1 MESVEDKASDIR
13 TIFKTD
19 EFEEFYNGLDEKVK
33 DKFEYTFEL
42 VQTVYAIPVKY
53 VKHLEGTDLYEMRVS
68 VGSNE
73 YRTVLFAIDNSN
85 VILSTKI
92 ILLNGFLKKSTKDYS
107 KQIAKAERI
116 LKGVSVSKDFEGV
129 DFSATG
135 ERSTIVLFV
144 SFPNSLELS
153 ANDSVPEV
161 IRLET
166 ISVEHIIF
174 FIFIKYP
181 LNFHKVLAK
190 FIKLDSM

>member
-1 MESVEDKASDIR
+1 MITLVQILLISYICNMESVEDKASDIR

-92 ILLNGFLKKSTKDYS
+92 ILLNGFLKKSTKDYN

-116 LKGVSVSKDFEGV
+116 LKG
-129 DFSATG
+129 
-135 ERSTIVLFV
+135 
-144 SFPNSLELS
+144 
-153 ANDSVPEV
+153 
-161 IRLET
+161 
-166 ISVEHIIF
+166 
-174 FIFIKYP
+174 
-181 LNFHKVLAK
+181 LA
-190 FIKLDSM
+190 L

>member
-13 TIFKTD
+13 IIFKTD

-116 LKGVSVSKDFEGV
+116 LKG
-129 DFSATG
+129 
-135 ERSTIVLFV
+135 
-144 SFPNSLELS
+144 
-153 ANDSVPEV
+153 
-161 IRLET
+161 
-166 ISVEHIIF
+166 
-174 FIFIKYP
+174 
-181 LNFHKVLAK
+181 LA
-190 FIKLDSM
+190 L